1 MKNFIFKSTDAD
13 FKKMFSI
20 IETIQKNVLY
30 LTYRID
36 LLVKE
41 MKVLTVDKGL
51 QKQVDEYFNDEDN
64 QNITPE
70 EKQDLDWVSLRQSY
84 VLVYTVPEDT
94 YTKVYVNKTELLI
107 IPIEKLAYT
116 TVELYVVLNTD

>member
-36 LLVKE
+36 TLLKEVKS
-41 MKVLTVDKGL
+41 LTVDKGL
-51 QKQVDEYFNDEDN
+51 QAQVDEYFEKDETSPQTDT
-64 QNITPE
+64 QNNR
-70 EKQDLDWVSLRQSY
+70 D
-84 VLVYTVPEDT
+84 
-94 YTKVYVNKTELLI
+94 
-107 IPIEKLAYT
+107 
-116 TVELYVVLNTD
+116 VVGP